1 LEVNNVSEFKSDEN
15 TVNNSSVNSNKS
27 NVSRANLLLGI
38 FQENASNKKIIDFTK
53 ETNKNPSNLSK
64 DVSCLQSSKTKTKSI
79 ISHHKESKEKNIRS
93 TSLVEVGKEIKL
105 VRIFPGPA
113 GLVPDSK
120 DDSVPPASYLS
131 SAIELENKITKRI
144 EANLSKSQDER
155 NIFDEKA
162 WKFLLDDLPNGFFN
176 EYGIFSMMSRANAS
190 YCSSMKVKFI
200 AGMIDYIDHSR
211 DDPLIILK
219 DSTGSIEGTV
229 HRDIAL
235 NYPGIL
241 EPNIGLLLRNV
252 GLLKI
257 VTYVITNKYHI
268 LISKANLLAIY
279 SNKGCIVST
288 SHMEDVFS
296 NISNNEL
303 DEDQY
308 TPSLEHFTAVESQQT
323 NKNCDNAPL
332 QTTSAIGISINDH
345 KSILESTKKDSE
357 QIQAKKNVETCKT
370 ATKSIFEGNRAMNM
384 DDLDM
389 NDIFTI
395 DCEFTNSTELDRLD
409 RSASKSVSRTD
420 ETQWHELQ
428 MQCTNHVEN
437 TKKESMIHSKNKKK
451 NKMQNLSQ
459 TLQKCVADVTVVDIR
474 HHEDH
479 LSSRDDHAHG
489 AQKDS
494 KPTSSTIKHNADN
507 TKNLLSYFGD
517 NKYDSDDEFLS
528 QMDIDNIPNN
538 VKKKY

>member
-1 LEVNNVSEFKSDEN
+1 VNNVSEFKSDEN
-15 TVNNSSVNSNKS
+15 TVNNTSVNSNKS

-38 FQENASNKKIIDFTK
+38 FQENASNRKVIDFTK
-53 ETNKNPSNLSK
+53 EINKNSSNVVSK

-79 ISHHKESKEKNIRS
+79 TSHYKESKEKNIKS
-93 TSLVEVGKEIKL
+93 TSVVEVGKEIKL

-120 DDSVPPASYLS
+120 NDTLPPSSYLS

-162 WKFLLDDLPNGFFN
+162 WKLLLNDLPSGFFN
-176 EYGIFSMMSRANAS
+176 EYGIFSMTNRANAN

-229 HRDIAL
+229 HRDVAL

-241 EPNIGLLLRNV
+241 EPNIVLLLRNV

-288 SHMEDVFS
+288 SHMKDVFS

-303 DEDQY
+303 DEDQC
-308 TPSLEHFTAVESQQT
+308 TPNLECFTAVELQQT
-323 NKNCDNAPL
+323 NKNCDNALL
-332 QTTSAIGISINDH
+332 QTTSSINVSINDH
-345 KSILESTKKDSE
+345 KSILESTKKCNK
-357 QIQAKKNVETCKT
+357 QIAKKNIETCKI
-370 ATKSIFEGNRAMNM
+370 ASKFEDNHSMNM
-384 DDLDM
+384 DDLDI

-395 DCEFTNSTELDRLD
+395 DCEFTNSTELDCLN
-409 RSASKSVSRTD
+409 RSSSKSVPRT
-420 ETQWHELQ
+420 EIQRHELQ
-428 MQCTNHVEN
+428 IQSTNYVEN
-437 TKKESMIHSKNKKK
+437 TNKESMMHFENKKK

-459 TLQKCVADVTVVDIR
+459 ALQKRVADVSVVDIC
-474 HHEDH
+474 HQSYEDH
-479 LSSRDDHAHG
+479 LSCHDDHAHG

-494 KPTSSTIKHNADN
+494 KPTSSTIKHDADN

-517 NKYDSDDEFLS
+517 SKYDSDDEFLS
-528 QMDIDNIPNN
+528 QLDIDNISNN
-538 VKKKY
+538 IKEKY